1 MSEIAGRPERTSG
14 LRHVALF
21 VADLEASEAFFVDL
35 MGMEVEW
42 RPDPDNVYLTSGN
55 DNLALHR
62 VPNSDQH
69 GQLDHVGFFI
79 KEESQVDDWFR
90 YLTEQGIEMV
100 TEPRT
105 HRDGAR
111 SFYCKEPSGVKV
123 QVIYHPPI
131 AQSDSGERL

>member
-1 MSEIAGRPERTSG
+1 MTDVTIRPQPTSG

-21 VADLEASEAFFVDL
+21 VANLEASESFFVDL

-42 RPDPDNVYLTSGN
+42 RPDADNVYLTSGN

-62 VPNSDQH
+62 VQNSDDA

-79 KEESQVDDWFR
+79 HSEAEVDEWFA
-90 YLTEQGIEMV
+90 YLKGQGVEML

-111 SFYCKEPSGVKV
+111 SFYCKEASGVKV
-123 QVIYHPPI
+123 QIIFHPPI
-131 AQSDSGERL
+131 ARNDSGG